1 MTNNNIEGILN
12 GVSTAIQVV
21 RKIISKMVAFL
32 ISRKAAKA
40 QRC

>member
-12 GVSTAIQVV
+12 DVSNRIQII

-32 ISRKAAKA
+32 ISRKAAKP